1 MSLFIMYLHEGIGG
15 STVRHQKYYLSN
27 KIKQHRFSLYI
38 YNLVSLSLEIV
49 MFRHCSQS
57 IEKFSLQ
64 SSFAN
69 QKADMD
75 LQKRTKE
82 KI

>member
-1 MSLFIMYLHEGIGG
+1 MESSFSKLDIG
-15 STVRHQKYYLSN
+15 H
-27 KIKQHRFSLYI
+27 YI
-38 YNLVSLSLEIV
+38 SKLEIRSSSIDLVSLSLEIV

-75 LQKRTKE
+75 LQKGWKE
-82 KI
+82 KIWMNKYSVH